1 MAQGAGARA
10 MHDALT
16 NGTYD
21 VNRIRADFPILATQ
35 VYGKPLVYLDNAA
48 SAQKPRAVLDRLDR
62 AYTAQYANVHRG
74 LHYLANEATEA
85 YEGAR
90 EKVAAFLNAGRKEEI
105 IFTRNATEAIN
116 LVAYTFGRERIKAGD
131 EIVLSIMEH
140 HSNIVPWHFL
150 RERQGAVIKWAP
162 VDDEG
167 HFLVDEFEKL
177 IGPRTRLVAITH
189 MSNMLGTL
197 VPVKEVTRIAHA
209 HGVPVLIDG
218 AQAAVHVDVDVRDI
232 DCDFYAFTGHK
243 IYGPTGIGV
252 LYGKYAHL
260 AAMPPFNGG
269 GEMIREVFE
278 DRITYGDP
286 PHKFEAGTPSIV
298 QAIGLG
304 AALDYVASVGKARI
318 RSHEEGLMRYAH
330 DRLREINSL
339 RIFGTTR
346 DKGPIVSFEIKGA
359 HPHDVATIIDRS
371 GVAVRAG
378 THCVM
383 PLLAQFGVTASCRAS
398 FAMYNTQAEVDCLAQ
413 ALLKAQDFFT

>member
-1 MAQGAGARA
+1 MHERASNGA
-10 MHDALT
+10 
-16 NGTYD
+16 YD
-21 VNRIRADFPILATQ
+21 VNRIRADFPILRTK

-48 SAQKPRAVLDRLDR
+48 SAQKPQAVLDRLEQ
-62 AYTAQYANVHRG
+62 AYTSQYANVHRG

-90 EKVAAFLNAGRKEEI
+90 EKVAAFLHAGRKEEI
-105 IFTRNATEAIN
+105 VFTRNATEAIN
-116 LVAYTFGRERIKAGD
+116 LVAYTFGRERIGAGD
-131 EIVLSIMEH
+131 EIILSIMEH
-140 HSNIVPWHFL
+140 HSNVVPWHFL

-162 VDDEG
+162 VDDDG
-167 HFLVDEFEKL
+167 NFLLDEFEKL
-177 IGPRTRLVAITH
+177 FTARTKMVAITH

-218 AQAAVHVDVDVRDI
+218 AQGAVHCDVDVGDI

-243 IYGPTGIGV
+243 LYGPTGVGV
-252 LYGKYAHL
+252 LYGKYRHL
-260 AAMPPFNGG
+260 EAMPPFNGG
-269 GEMIREVFE
+269 GEMIREVFK
-278 DRITYGDP
+278 DRVTYGDP

-304 AALDYVASVGKARI
+304 AALDYVAAIGKPRI
-318 RSHEEGLMRYAH
+318 RAHEEGLTHYAH

-339 RIFGTTR
+339 RIFGTAAG
-346 DKGPIVSFEIKGA
+346 KGPIVSFEIKGA

-383 PLLAQFGVTASCRAS
+383 PLLDRFGVTASCRAS
-398 FAMYNTQAEVDCLAQ
+398 FAMYNTREEVDTLAQ
-413 ALLKAQDFFT
+413 ALIKAQGFFA

>member
-1 MAQGAGARA
+1 
-10 MHDALT
+10 MHPAVT
-16 NGTYD
+16 NGAYD
-21 VNRIRADFPILATQ
+21 VNRIRADFPILAMQ

-48 SAQKPRAVLDRLDR
+48 SAQKPKAVLDRLNH
-62 AYTAQYANVHRG
+62 AYTAEYANVHRG
-74 LHYLANEATEA
+74 LHYLANAATEA
-85 YEGAR
+85 YEDAR
-90 EKVAAFLNAGRKEEI
+90 EKVRAFLNAARKEEI

-116 LVAYTFGRERIKAGD
+116 LVAYTFARERIKAGD

-150 RERQGAVIKWAP
+150 RERQGALIKWAP

-167 HFLVDEFEKL
+167 HFLLDEFEKL
-177 IGPRTRLVAITH
+177 LTPRTRMVAITH

-197 VPVKEVTRIAHA
+197 VPVKEVVRLAHA
-209 HGVPVLIDG
+209 RGIPVLLDG
-218 AQAAVHVDVDVRDI
+218 AQAAVHLDVDVQDI
-232 DCDFYAFTGHK
+232 GCDFYAFTGHK
-243 IYGPTGIGV
+243 LYGPTGIGA
-252 LYGKYAHL
+252 LYGKHEHL
-260 AAMPPFNGG
+260 ATMPPFNGG

-278 DRITYGDP
+278 DRITYGEP
-286 PHKFEAGTPSIV
+286 PHRFEAGTPPIV

-304 AALDYVASVGKARI
+304 AAIDYVNSIGKARI
-318 RSHEEGLMRYAH
+318 RAHEHDLVGYAH

-339 RIFGTTR
+339 RILGTTK

-383 PLLAQFGVTASCRAS
+383 PLLARYGLTASCRAS
-398 FAMYNTQAEVDCLAQ
+398 FALYNTREEVDCLAQ
-413 ALLKAQDFFT
+413 SLIKAQEFFA

>member
-1 MAQGAGARA
+1 MDQATSSSA
-10 MHDALT
+10 
-16 NGTYD
+16 YD

-48 SAQKPRAVLDRLDR
+48 SAQKPRVVLGRLDEV
-62 AYTAQYANVHRG
+62 YTTQYANVHRG
-74 LHYLANEATEA
+74 LHFLANEATEA
-85 YEGAR
+85 YENAR
-90 EKVAAFLNAGRKEEI
+90 EKVAAFLNARRKEEI

-167 HFLVDEFEKL
+167 NFLLDEFEKL
-177 IGPRTRLVAITH
+177 LTPRTKLVAITH
-189 MSNMLGTL
+189 MSNMLGTT
-197 VPVKEVTRIAHA
+197 VPAKDVVRLAHA
-209 HGVPVLIDG
+209 RGIPVLFDG
-218 AQAAVHVDVDVRDI
+218 AQAAVHLDVDVREL

-243 IYGPTGIGV
+243 LYGPTGIGA
-252 LYGKYAHL
+252 LYGKYEHL

-278 DRITYGDP
+278 DHITYGDP
-286 PHKFEAGTPSIV
+286 PHKFEAGTPPIV

-304 AALDYVASVGKARI
+304 AAIDYVTSVGKERI
-318 RSHEEGLMRYAH
+318 RSHEAELVRYAH
-330 DRLREINSL
+330 ERLREINSL
-339 RIFGTTR
+339 RIFGTAK
-346 DKGPIVSFEIKGA
+346 DKGPIVSFELKGA
-359 HPHDVATIIDRS
+359 HPHDVATIIDRA

-383 PLLAQFGVTASCRAS
+383 PLLARFGVTATCRAS
-398 FAMYNTQAEVDCLAQ
+398 FAMYNTRDEVDCLAQ
-413 ALLKAQDFFT
+413 ALLKAQNLLG